1 MKTNA
6 MLGGLALSGLA
17 MCLGQWSATALPR
30 GADDEGGVAS
40 GPDVIVGAIPDV
52 ARYAPATWN
61 GVQYASYAVGS
72 TSCNIGTS
80 QLLWI
85 PNPDNRH
92 PVIPQ
97 NMYRVKNGA
106 IEQIGMSWV
115 KHGFC
120 ALQQTLCGSCQPAGG
135 GCPTVLGIGC
145 SDPYTAGLNGAQGDL
160 KSRAPINPT
169 TGYFQGNYTDPAAPP
184 GFPNSLRERIM
195 VARSDL
201 DAASNPGA
209 VYFAEAQ
216 YIHPQDA
223 ASGNSA
229 NNASYR
235 RFTVGSTWS
244 NSQGYALSFSGPTVQ
259 TEPAIYAWRTIHNDV
274 GIRDYD
280 VVGDGRFTLAF
291 RSWENEDG
299 TWHYEYAIFNLDSDR
314 AGGSL
319 SVPIP
324 AGVNVTNIGFKSPMY
339 HSGEP
344 YESAPWTAT
353 IENGMLTW
361 ACAPNTQTN
370 ANAIRWSTMYNFR
383 FDADV
388 PPAATTGLVSMGLW
402 KAPTEESPATSVPM
416 QAWIPSTPESNGA
429 DLNGDGV
436 VDGQDLTALLACWGL
451 ACGDIDGD
459 GTTSGTDLSALLAA
473 WSN

>member
-1 MKTNA
+1 MKTPA

-17 MCLGQWSATALPR
+17 MCLGQWSATALP
-30 GADDEGGVAS
+30 DDGGGDGGVAS

-61 GVQYASYAVGS
+61 GVQYASYAIGS
-72 TSCNIGTS
+72 TSCNIGTQ

-97 NMYRVKNGA
+97 NMYRVKGGA
-106 IEQIGMSWV
+106 IEQIGLSWV

-120 ALQQTLCGSCQPAGG
+120 ALQQTLCGSCQPAGT

-145 SDPYTAGLNGAQGDL
+145 SDPYTAGLNGDQSDL
-160 KSRAPINPT
+160 KSRGPINPS
-169 TGYFQGNYTDPAAPP
+169 TGFFQGNYTDPNPP
-184 GFPNSLRERIM
+184 GSQPSSLRKRIV

-201 DAASNPGA
+201 DPATNAGAA
-209 VYFAEAQ
+209 YFAEAQ

-223 ASGNSA
+223 AAGNA
-229 NNASYR
+229 ENNASYR

-244 NSQGYALSFSGPTVQ
+244 SSLGYPITYSGPTVQ
-259 TEPAIYAWRTIHNDV
+259 RLPAIYAWATIHNDV

-280 VVGDGRFTLAF
+280 VTGDGRFTLAF
-291 RSWENEDG
+291 RTWENADG
-299 TWHYEYAIFNLDSDR
+299 TWHYEYAIFNLNSDR
-314 AGGSL
+314 CGGSF

-339 HSGEP
+339 HSGDP

-353 IENGMLTW
+353 IANGMLTW
-361 ACAPNTQTN
+361 SCAPNTQAN
-370 ANAIRWSTMYNFR
+370 ANALRWSTMYNFR

-388 PPAATTGLVSMGLW
+388 PPAAITGQVSLGLW
-402 KAPTEESPATSVPM
+402 KAPTATSTATSVAM
-416 QAWIPSTPESNGA
+416 LAAIPSTPETAPA
-429 DLNGDGV
+429 DLNGDGSIN
-436 VDGQDLTALLACWGL
+436 GEDLAALLACWGTP
-451 ACGDIDGD
+451 CGDIDGD
-459 GTTSGTDLSALLAA
+459 GNTSGTDLSALLAA
-473 WSN
+473 WSS